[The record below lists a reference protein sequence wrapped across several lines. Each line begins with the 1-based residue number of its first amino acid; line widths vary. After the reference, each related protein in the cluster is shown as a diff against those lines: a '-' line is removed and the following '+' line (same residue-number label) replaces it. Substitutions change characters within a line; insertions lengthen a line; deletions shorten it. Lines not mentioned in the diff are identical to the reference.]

1 MLGYS
6 RFISIFRKVV
16 ITGIIK
22 SNDSSIHYR
31 YVNLRTVGDL
41 ETPSHGFSTFK
52 FVPQG
57 GNSIDFW
64 TSRNFFSCHI
74 DI

>member
-1 MLGYS
+1 MLLES
-6 RFISIFRKVV
+6 DAEFRY
-16 ITGIIK
+16 I
-22 SNDSSIHYR
+22 
-31 YVNLRTVGDL
+31 NLRTVGDL
-41 ETPSHGFSTFK
+41 ESPSHGFSTFK

-64 TSRNFFSCHI
+64 TSGNFFSCHI